1 MQKQISTIH
10 FKADKDLLSYLDL
23 KIEKLSLFSQNITSC
38 EVYLK
43 LDKDDQHENKLVEMK
58 LHIPGKELFAKKKS
72 ASFEESATHVVD
84 ALKKQLIK
92 EKEKLSD

>member
-58 LHIPGKELFAKKKS
+58 LHIPGKELFEKKKS
-72 ASFEESATHVVD
+72 ASFEEAATHVID

>member
-10 FKADKDLLSYLDL
+10 FKADKDLLSYVDL

-72 ASFEESATHVVD
+72 ASFEEAATHVIY

>member
-72 ASFEESATHVVD
+72 SSFEEAATHVVD

>member
-58 LHIPGKELFAKKKS
+58 LHIPGKELFAKKKNW
-72 ASFEESATHVVD
+72 
-84 ALKKQLIK
+84 
-92 EKEKLSD
+92 

>member
-72 ASFEESATHVVD
+72 ASFE
-84 ALKKQLIK
+84 
-92 EKEKLSD
+92 